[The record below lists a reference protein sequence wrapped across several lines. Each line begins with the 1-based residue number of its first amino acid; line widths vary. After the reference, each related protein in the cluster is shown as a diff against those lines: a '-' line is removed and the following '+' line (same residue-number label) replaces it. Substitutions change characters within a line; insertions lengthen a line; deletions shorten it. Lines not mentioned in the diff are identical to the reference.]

1 MLYCKYINNNDY
13 HYWKRGIE
21 LWNSR
26 VARPKRTCGKLSLVR
41 ARLAISTPT
50 SHPRQELR
58 ASIRSQP
65 SSKRLPGNE
74 KEHAKIWFKL
84 ATEEKGIGT
93 TAENLKAAAAG
104 ENYEWT
110 DMYAKFAAEAKEE
123 GFTKIAFLFEQVGL
137 IEKEHEAR
145 YLKLL
150 ANVEKG
156 EVFAKSEKVVWQC
169 SNCGY
174 IHEGEKAPEVCPVCA
189 HPKGILPDPRNQLLI
204 DLFPIDSKKDRL
216 SGLSFFY
223 TEIPPD

>member
-1 MLYCKYINNNDY
+1 MKNLKGTKTEANLMTAFAGESQARNKYTFYASKAKKEGYEQIAA
-13 HYWKRGIE
+13 
-21 LWNSR
+21 LF
-26 VARPKRTCGKLSLVR
+26 
-41 ARLAISTPT
+41 
-50 SHPRQELR
+50 QET
-58 ASIRSQP
+58 AD
-65 SSKRLPGNE
+65 NE
-74 KEHAKIWFKL
+74 KEHAKMWFKL
-84 ATEEKGIGT
+84 LHDGIGDS
-93 TAENLKAAAAG
+93 AANLKDAAKG

-189 HPKGILPDPRNQLLI
+189 HPKA
-204 DLFPIDSKKDRL
+204 
-216 SGLSFFY
+216 FFQIHATNY
-223 TEIPPD
+223 